1 MSEPSMVSFSELELG
16 FGYELFLIPDLNN
29 KQQLFDCVL
38 AGCIPEE
45 CLMVTAPASGLF
57 PRVDCGQRVLVRIRL
72 PSGVALFPTTILF
85 ISETPTLIVYLDYP
99 RDIKFKR
106 VRAARVFVS
115 LPVLMNSQSDE
126 SIFGVAGKIVDVSTS
141 GARIEATERLGSVGD
156 IIEVKGKFQVGNM
169 VRMLSINCII
179 RAEKTPKT
187 YGVEF
192 CEQNEEKLLV
202 LLGFIYQ
209 SMAFNHAQAVV

>member
-1 MSEPSMVSFSELELG
+1 MSEPSMVSFSELELS

-45 CLMVTAPASGLF
+45 CLMVTAPASGMF

-126 SIFGVAGKIVDVSTS
+126 AVFGVAGKIVDVSTS
-141 GARIEATERLGSVGD
+141 GARIEATERLGNVGD

-169 VRMLSINCII
+169 VRMLSIHCII

-209 SMAFNHAQAVV
+209 SMAFNHAQAVI